1 MKLLLDTHIALW
13 ALAEPAR
20 LPLALAERLADGQ
33 HDIFVSI
40 VSVWEVA
47 IKHAIVRPD
56 GQRKLDLS
64 PTQLLGWLDEIGFSI
79 LPLRPEHCVH
89 AAALPYRSDPANG
102 RLHGDPFDRML
113 VAQALAE
120 PLRLVTA
127 DPLVALHLPDAGGLI
142 EAMVP
147 LRRQI

>member
-13 ALAEPAR
+13 ALAEPGR
-20 LPLALAERLADGQ
+20 LPAPLAERLADGRNEV
-33 HDIFVSI
+33 FVSV

-47 IKHAIVRPD
+47 IKHAIVRSD
-56 GQRKLDLS
+56 GRRKVDLS
-64 PTQLLGWLDEIGFSI
+64 PQELLTWLEDTGFAI

-89 AAALPYRSDPANG
+89 AGVLPYRTDPGSG

-120 PLRLVTA
+120 PLRLITA

-142 EAMVP
+142 EKIAP
-147 LRRQI
+147 LPR